1 MTLPEAAPPAALTEV
16 DAWTVRDV
24 EDVAR
29 VRRLLEEALVAAAE
43 PAGDAVDDEARDR
56 IVLVASE
63 LATNGVRHGTHPVTL
78 RLLRHGST
86 VAVDVVDHRPDAPPV
101 VSAGGAGTGG
111 FGLILADR
119 AAAALGWFRA
129 QGAKHV
135 WAQFA

>member
-1 MTLPEAAPPAALTEV
+1 MTLVESAPPAVLTEV
-16 DAWTVRDV
+16 DAWNVRDV

-29 VRRLLEEALVAAAE
+29 VRGLLQEALDTAE
-43 PAGDAVDDEARDR
+43 HAKQPVDDQARDR

-63 LATNGVRHGTHPVTL
+63 LATNGVRHGRQPVTL

-101 VSAGGAGTGG
+101 VRDGGGAGG
-111 FGLILADR
+111 FGLILAER
-119 AAAALGWFRA
+119 TAAAIGWFRLH
-129 QGAKHV
+129 GAKHV